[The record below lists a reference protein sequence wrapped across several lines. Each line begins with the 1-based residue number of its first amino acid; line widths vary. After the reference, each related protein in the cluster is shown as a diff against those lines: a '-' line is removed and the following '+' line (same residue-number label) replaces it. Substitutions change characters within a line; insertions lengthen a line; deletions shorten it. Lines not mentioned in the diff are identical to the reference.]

1 MKMSENGGKGG
12 RYTWPG
18 HLCERR
24 CGGDSL
30 FGVLRTQWSGK
41 EDGATKVEE
50 SGGA

>member
-41 EDGATKVEE
+41 GDGATKVEE